1 MICCVP
7 ILQSWR
13 KRLNKVGKVFA
24 YTLVLAGFMLGLA
37 APVSAHESRPVFID
51 ISEQEPNLFS
61 VGWQVPPSVPAFNY
75 PSVVLP
81 ESCEA
86 MAPERILPGSGAYA
100 RQRPYF
106 CSEGLSGQKIGISF
120 PVLNPSVTTLI
131 RLEFITGE
139 KHTRLLSPK
148 ESLWLVPE
156 RESTSGVAKEYFGL
170 GFDHILSGYDHL
182 LFLACLILIAG
193 TWRRILITVTGFTIA
208 HSITL
213 ALAALGI
220 FRVPIPPVEATI
232 ALSIVFLAT
241 EIARGRKNSLTW
253 RYPIAVSSSF
263 GLLHGFGFASVLSQ
277 IGLPQT
283 EIPAA
288 LLFFNI
294 GVEAGQVLFA
304 AAVIAFFMAGIL
316 LFKKFKNLTT
326 TKELLL
332 LRVERPAAYIV
343 GSLASFWMIE
353 RVIGF
358 WN

>member
-1 MICCVP
+1 
-7 ILQSWR
+7 
-13 KRLNKVGKVFA
+13 
-24 YTLVLAGFMLGLA
+24 MLGFA
-37 APVSAHESRPVFID
+37 GPVSAHESRPVFID
-51 ISEQEPNLFS
+51 IVEQEENLFS
-61 VGWQVPPSVPAFNY
+61 VGWQVPPSVPYFNY

-86 MAPERILPGSGAYA
+86 MAPERIIPGSGAYA
-100 RQRPYF
+100 RQRLF
-106 CSEGLSGQKIGISF
+106 LCTEGLSGLEVGVSF

-131 RLEFITGE
+131 RLELLSGE

-148 ESLWLVPE
+148 ESLWRVPE
-156 RESTSGVAKEYFGL
+156 AESVSGVAREYFGL

-220 FRVPIPPVEATI
+220 FRVPIPPVDAAI

-294 GVEAGQVLFA
+294 GVEVGQVLFA
-304 AAVIAFFMAGIL
+304 AAVIALFLAGMLVFRKLKNRKIPKELIL
-316 LFKKFKNLTT
+316 L
-326 TKELLL
+326 
-332 LRVERPAAYIV
+332 RIERPAAYIV
-343 GSLASFWMIE
+343 GSFASFWMIE
-353 RVIGF
+353 RVAGF
-358 WN
+358 WV

>member
-1 MICCVP
+1 MARFFTWLF
-7 ILQSWR
+7 ILFV
-13 KRLNKVGKVFA
+13 LVVG
-24 YTLVLAGFMLGLA
+24 L
-37 APVSAHESRPVFID
+37 PVSAIAHESRPIFID
-51 ISEQEPNLFS
+51 IVETDVNLFS
-61 VGWQVPPSVPAFNY
+61 VQWQVPPSVPDFNY

-86 MAPERILPGSGAYA
+86 MAPERIMPGSGAYA
-100 RQRPYF
+100 RQRPF
-106 CSEGLSGQKIGISF
+106 LCLGGLSGQEVGISF

-131 RLEFITGE
+131 RLELLSGE

-148 ESLWLVPE
+148 ESIWLVPE
-156 RESTSGVAKEYFGL
+156 RESTSGVAKEYFVL

-213 ALAALGI
+213 ALATLGI
-220 FRVPIPPVEATI
+220 FRVPIPPVDAAI

-253 RYPIAVSSSF
+253 RYPIIVASSF

-294 GVEAGQVLFA
+294 GVEVGQILFA
-304 AAVIAFFMAGIL
+304 STVIAGFLGTVFLAKKL
-316 LFKKFKNLTT
+316 KDQNATKQLFLS
-326 TKELLL
+326 
-332 LRVERPAAYIV
+332 RIDRPVAYIV

-353 RVIGF
+353 RITGF
-358 WN
+358 WV